1 MASDLGW
8 IFWLEAN
15 QGTIYLLQLNGKYP
29 IESSTADEV
38 RRPSE
43 EIIYKII
50 LVS

>member
-1 MASDLGW
+1 MASEGW

-15 QGTIYLLQLNGKYP
+15 QGTIYLLQLIGKYP
-29 IESSTADEV
+29 IESIADEG

-50 LVS
+50 ILVS